1 MVRISNARMSGTAL
15 GTIVPHIAPES
26 TIEGPLSLV
35 EDGDLIELDV
45 NNRKIHLYIP
55 ESVLS
60 QRREKLIFPPLH
72 FKRGYG
78 KPVSYTHLTLPTKA

>member
-15 GTIVPHIAPES
+15 GTIVLHIAPES

-35 EDGDLIELDV
+35 EDEELIELDV

-55 ESVLS
+55 KSVLS
-60 QRREKLIFPPLH
+60 QRRQKLIFAALH
-72 FKRGYG
+72 FQ
-78 KPVSYTHLTLPTKA
+78 

>member
-45 NNRKIHLYIP
+45 NNQKIHLYILATTKVNLCWP
-55 ESVLS
+55 S
-60 QRREKLIFPPLH
+60 FPV
-72 FKRGYG
+72 R
-78 KPVSYTHLTLPTKA
+78 VR

>member
-45 NNRKIHLYIP
+45 NNRKIHL
-55 ESVLS
+55 L
-60 QRREKLIFPPLH
+60 
-72 FKRGYG
+72 
-78 KPVSYTHLTLPTKA
+78 YT

>member
-1 MVRISNARMSGTAL
+1 MVRISNVRMSGTAL
-15 GTIVPHIAPES
+15 GTIVPHIAPDS

-60 QRREKLIFPPLH
+60 QRRQKLIFAALH
-72 FKRGYG
+72 FQ
-78 KPVSYTHLTLPTKA
+78 